1 MIILLKILRKMYRT
15 VSMIPMTKFTLLV
28 EGWTSYSRYAN
39 EDVNLNN
46 INKAMREEA
55 VKNEKRNS
63 HVSRDSTRI
72 VNCPRAS
79 QRIFVRERN
88 IIADEFARE
97 RVIYFTFC
105 RHYNAFYVLILCVKN
120 VSRSRFFS

>member
-1 MIILLKILRKMYRT
+1 MY
-15 VSMIPMTKFTLLV
+15 K
-28 EGWTSYSRYAN
+28 
-39 EDVNLNN
+39 
-46 INKAMREEA
+46 EA

-72 VNCPRAS
+72 VNCPRTS

-97 RVIYFTFC
+97 RNILYVLPTL
-105 RHYNAFYVLILCVKN
+105 YNILYVLILCVETYR
-120 VSRSRFFS
+120 VAAFTRF